1 MIKNPCHFVDSTDII
16 KYLVNIKGNI
26 KGEKQQFIKRCNMET
41 NHGNITSRNVYIFCQ
56 KKCASKNV

>member
-16 KYLVNIKGNI
+16 KYLDNIKGNI

-41 NHGNITSRNVYIFCQ
+41 NHGIHLEMCTFFVR
-56 KKCASKNV
+56 KNV